1 MTEKKGIFS
10 KTILWDL
17 SLLMVALVWG
27 GGFVIT
33 KVSVNVM
40 PPMAFLGY
48 KFTVAGIVMFI
59 VFWKYIKKAKKKDF
73 INGSIIG
80 VFLTIAYITQTIGI
94 MYTTPAKNSF
104 ITGLNVVIV
113 PFLVW
118 MIYRKSPGKKAYI
131 SAIIAFFGM
140 GLLSLNFSEAL
151 WLSYGDV
158 MTLLCAVFFAAHITS
173 VGFFANKTDALVV
186 ASIQILFTGI
196 VCLAISLVLEVQP
209 NVMSWSP
216 GIWMGMFYSTF
227 LSTLAAFLI
236 QNLAQKNTPSSHAAI
251 ILSLEAVFGALASAV
266 FYGEILSLKMIIGCV
281 LIFSAIL
288 ANEVDFKALLNNK
301 KAAA

>member
-1 MTEKKGIFS
+1 MTEKRSVFS

-17 SLLMVALVWG
+17 SLLMVALIWG

-33 KVSVNVM
+33 KVCVNIM

-48 KFTVAGIVMFI
+48 KFTAAGIAMFI
-59 VFWKYIKKAKKKDF
+59 IFWKKIRKAKKQDF

-80 VFLTIAYITQTIGI
+80 VFLALAFITQTIGI

-118 MIYRKSPGKKAYI
+118 IIYKRSPGKKAYV
-131 SAIIAFFGM
+131 SAIIAFLGM
-140 GLLSLNFSEAL
+140 GLLSLNFNDAM
-151 WLSYGDV
+151 WLSFGDL

-173 VGFFANKTDALVV
+173 VGFFANKSDALVI
-186 ASIQILFTGI
+186 ASIQVLFTGL
-196 VCLAISLVLEVQP
+196 VCLAISFGLEVQP
-209 NVMSWSP
+209 AVSTWSP
-216 GIWMGMFYSTF
+216 NIWLGMVYSAF

-251 ILSLEAVFGALASAV
+251 ILCLESVFGAMASAI
-266 FYGEILSLKMIIGCV
+266 FYGEILSLKMIIGCA
-281 LIFSAIL
+281 LIFGAIL
-288 ANEVDFKALLNNK
+288 ANEVDFKALLNK
-301 KAAA
+301 KEAA